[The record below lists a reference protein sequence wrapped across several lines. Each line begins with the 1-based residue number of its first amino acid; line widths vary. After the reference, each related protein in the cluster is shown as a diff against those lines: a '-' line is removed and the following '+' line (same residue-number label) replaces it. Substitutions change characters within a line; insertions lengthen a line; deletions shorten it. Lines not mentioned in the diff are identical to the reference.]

1 MSINRIIIILFIDL
15 VFLKVF
21 VPMLFNHVSAWGSVV
36 FIVAMIVVNY
46 LLFTRKTKQE
56 TK

>member
-1 MSINRIIIILFIDL
+1 MKINKIIIILFIDYMFIKVL
-15 VFLKVF
+15 VPF
-21 VPMLFNHVSAWGSVV
+21 LFNHVSAWGSMI

-46 LLFTRKTKQE
+46 LLFTIKTKQE